1 MCVIDRTG
9 GPPAFKCLDVCV
21 IDHTGG
27 SPPFECLDVC
37 VIDHTGGST
46 AFKCVVNFTGGKRL
60 LFALH
65 KKRLSY
71 IAENTS
77 FSFCY
82 CHCRELWDGPRAG
95 PGGAVEFLGVDEV
108 GKREGKGG
116 GEIK

>member
-9 GPPAFKCLDVCV
+9 GSPAFKCLDVCVIDHTGGSPPFECLDVCV

-77 FSFCY
+77 FSF
-82 CHCRELWDGPRAG
+82 L
-95 PGGAVEFLGVDEV
+95 LLSL
-108 GKREGKGG
+108 
-116 GEIK
+116 